1 MILFIKSGTKF
12 DEKDNK
18 KPLLS
23 EALVGTD
30 NKGLQSANA
39 DQHRDRITRFGI
51 LKHRSKQQEN
61 FLWTLAK
68 FKENYPND
76 LPSEETTKALKSA
89 QKLQG
94 CGNFLLFKNFYTID
108 QTKLAKFHV
117 CNQHLLCPFCAGIRA
132 SKAIQKYS
140 ERVDEVLK
148 QNRKLKVALLTLTV
162 KNGHDL
168 QERSSHLITSLRT
181 LIKRRQDYKKKG
193 RGFNE
198 FCKIDGAMYSY
209 ENTYNEQT
217 GEWHPHVHMLV
228 LLNDWIDQEQLS
240 ETWHEITGDS
250 FVVDVRRVKKSK
262 EFGYAKAAA
271 EVCKYALKFGDL
283 TVEKTWEA
291 FKILKGKRLSG
302 AFGSLYGVKIPENL
316 ADEMP
321 DDQDLPYLEM
331 LYKFV
336 FGKHSYYDLV
346 MTRQVE
352 PHSKDNDD
360 EEELRQR
367 GEGGRSHLAITDE
380 ARTLPVRG
388 HAVTERP
395 QRGRKKAHWRIPP
408 STRVRVRQRIR
419 RWDGYLY
426 NIDLFPYVEHRLL
439 AFIED

>member
-1 MILFIKSGTKF
+1 MKN
-12 DEKDNK
+12 DNK

-23 EALVGTD
+23 EALAGVD
-30 NKGLQSANA
+30 NKGSQSALA
-39 DQHRDRITRFGI
+39 DQHRDRITRFGL

-61 FLWTLAK
+61 YLWTLAK
-68 FKENYPND
+68 FKENYPQD

-117 CNQHLLCPFCAGIRA
+117 CGQHLLCPFCAGIRA
-132 SKAIQKYS
+132 SKSIQKYS
-140 ERVDEVLK
+140 ERIDEVLK
-148 QNRKLKVALLTLTV
+148 KNRKLKVALLTLTV
-162 KNGHDL
+162 KNGSDL
-168 QERSSHLITSLRT
+168 GERANHLLTSFRT
-181 LIKRRQDYKKKG
+181 LIKRRQDYLKKG

-209 ENTYNEQT
+209 ENTYNEKT

-336 FGKHSYYDLV
+336 FGKHSYYDLLI
-346 MTRQVE
+346 TRHVE

-367 GEGGRSHLAITDE
+367 GEGGRSDLAITDE

-419 RWDGYLY
+419 RWDGIMY

-439 AFIED
+439 AFIG

>member
-1 MILFIKSGTKF
+1 MKN
-12 DEKDNK
+12 DNK

-23 EALVGTD
+23 EALAGVD
-30 NKGLQSANA
+30 NKGSQSALA
-39 DQHRDRITRFGI
+39 DQHRDRITRFGL

-61 FLWTLAK
+61 YLWTLAK
-68 FKENYPND
+68 FKENYPQD

-117 CNQHLLCPFCAGIRA
+117 CGQHLLCPFCAGIRA
-132 SKAIQKYS
+132 SKSIQKYS
-140 ERVDEVLK
+140 ERIDEVLK
-148 QNRKLKVALLTLTV
+148 KNRKLKVALLTLTV
-162 KNGHDL
+162 KNGSDL
-168 QERSSHLITSLRT
+168 GERANHLLKSFRT
-181 LIKRRQDYKKKG
+181 LIKRRQDYLKKG

-209 ENTYNEQT
+209 ENTYNEKT

-228 LLNDWIDQEQLS
+228 LLNDWIDQEALG

-250 FVVDVRRVKKSK
+250 YIVDVRKVKKSK
-262 EFGYAKAAA
+262 ELGYAKAAA
-271 EVCKYALKFGDL
+271 EVCKYALKFSDL

-291 FKILKGKRLSG
+291 FKALKGKNLSG
-302 AFGSLYGVKIPENL
+302 SFGSLRGVKIPKNL
-316 ADEMP
+316 ADDMP
-321 DDQDLPYLEM
+321 EDQDLPYLEM

-360 EEELRQR
+360 EAEIRQR
-367 GEGGRSHLAITDE
+367 EEGGRSYLAITDE

-408 STRVRVRQRIR
+408 KTRVRVLQRLR
-419 RWDGYLY
+419 RWDGIMY

-439 AFIED
+439 AFIG

>member
-1 MILFIKSGTKF
+1 MK
-12 DEKDNK
+12 KDNK

-76 LPSEETTKALKSA
+76 LPSEESTKALKSA

-408 STRVRVRQRIR
+408 STRVRVQQRIR
-419 RWDGYLY
+419 RWDGIMY

-439 AFIED
+439 AFIG

>member
-1 MILFIKSGTKF
+1 MK
-12 DEKDNK
+12 KDNK

>member
-1 MILFIKSGTKF
+1 MK
-12 DEKDNK
+12 KDNK

-30 NKGLQSANA
+30 NKGLQSALA

-51 LKHRSKQQEN
+51 LKHRAKQQEN

-94 CGNFLLFKNFYTID
+94 CGNFLLFKNYYTID

-148 QNRKLKVALLTLTV
+148 QKRKLKVALLTLTV

-250 FVVDVRRVKKSK
+250 FFVDVEELKNQKNLDMQRQQPKS
-262 EFGYAKAAA
+262 ASTL
-271 EVCKYALKFGDL
+271 LKFGDL

-291 FKILKGKRLSG
+291 FKILK
-302 AFGSLYGVKIPENL
+302 AN
-316 ADEMP
+316 A
-321 DDQDLPYLEM
+321 
-331 LYKFV
+331 
-336 FGKHSYYDLV
+336 
-346 MTRQVE
+346 
-352 PHSKDNDD
+352 
-360 EEELRQR
+360 
-367 GEGGRSHLAITDE
+367 
-380 ARTLPVRG
+380 
-388 HAVTERP
+388 
-395 QRGRKKAHWRIPP
+395 
-408 STRVRVRQRIR
+408 
-419 RWDGYLY
+419 
-426 NIDLFPYVEHRLL
+426 
-439 AFIED
+439 

>member
-1 MILFIKSGTKF
+1 MKN
-12 DEKDNK
+12 DNK

-23 EALVGTD
+23 EALAGVD
-30 NKGLQSANA
+30 NKGSQSALA
-39 DQHRDRITRFGI
+39 DQHRDRITRFGL

-61 FLWTLAK
+61 YLWTLAK
-68 FKENYPND
+68 FKENYPQD

-117 CNQHLLCPFCAGIRA
+117 CGQHLLCPFCAGIRA
-132 SKAIQKYS
+132 SKSIQKYS
-140 ERVDEVLK
+140 ERIDEVLK
-148 QNRKLKVALLTLTV
+148 KNRKLKVALLTLTV
-162 KNGHDL
+162 KNGSDL
-168 QERSSHLITSLRT
+168 GERANHLLKSFRT
-181 LIKRRQDYKKKG
+181 LIKRRQDYLKKG

-209 ENTYNEQT
+209 ENTYNEKT

-228 LLNDWIDQEQLS
+228 LLNDWIDQEALG

-250 FVVDVRRVKKSK
+250 YIVDVRKVKKSK
-262 EFGYAKAAA
+262 ELGYAKAAA
-271 EVCKYALKFGDL
+271 EVCKYALKFSDL

-291 FKILKGKRLSG
+291 FKTLKGKNLSG
-302 AFGSLYGVKIPENL
+302 SFGSLRGVKIPKNL
-316 ADEMP
+316 ADDMP
-321 DDQDLPYLEM
+321 EDQDLPYLEM

-360 EEELRQR
+360 EAEIRQR
-367 GEGGRSHLAITDE
+367 EEGGRSYLAITDE

>member
-1 MILFIKSGTKF
+1 MKN
-12 DEKDNK
+12 DNK

-23 EALVGTD
+23 GALVGED

-117 CNQHLLCPFCAGIRA
+117 CGQHLLCPFCAGIRA
-132 SKAIQKYS
+132 SKSIQKYS
-140 ERVDEVLK
+140 ERIDEVLK
-148 QNRKLKVALLTLTV
+148 KNRKLKVALLTLTV
-162 KNGHDL
+162 KNGSDL
-168 QERSSHLITSLRT
+168 GERANHLLTSFRT
-181 LIKRRQDYKKKG
+181 LIKRRQDYLKKG

-209 ENTYNEQT
+209 ENTYNEKT

-250 FVVDVRRVKKSK
+250 YIVDVRKVKKSK
-262 EFGYAKAAA
+262 ELGYAKAAA
-271 EVCKYALKFGDL
+271 EVCKYALKFSDL

-291 FKILKGKRLSG
+291 FKTLKGKNLSG
-302 AFGSLYGVKIPENL
+302 SFGSLRGVKIPKNL
-316 ADEMP
+316 ADDMP
-321 DDQDLPYLEM
+321 DDKDLPYLEM

-336 FGKHSYYDLV
+336 FGKKSYYDLV

-352 PHSKDNDD
+352 PKASERQM
-360 EEELRQR
+360 EEVRST
-367 GEGGRSHLAITDE
+367 EGAIEPT
-380 ARTLPVRG
+380 APTS
-388 HAVTERP
+388 T
-395 QRGRKKAHWRIPP
+395 GRKKQHWQLPP
-408 STRVRVRQRIR
+408 VTRVRIKHRIK
-419 RWDGYLY
+419 RWDGFLY
-426 NIDLFPYVEHRLL
+426 NRDLFPSIEKRFLN
-439 AFIED
+439 FISKQAYPVPTETL